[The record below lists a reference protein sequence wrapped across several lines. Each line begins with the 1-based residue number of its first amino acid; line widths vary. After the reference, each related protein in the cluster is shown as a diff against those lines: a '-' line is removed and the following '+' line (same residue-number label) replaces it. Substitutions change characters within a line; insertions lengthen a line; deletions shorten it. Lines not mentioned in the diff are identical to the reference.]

1 MKIQIEKVHLYNIFY
16 FTENCFIVCNDIKSS
31 NEISMLSVPS
41 DQKRAATNIYPYM
54 KKVFGRVN

>member
-1 MKIQIEKVHLYNIFY
+1 MKIQIGKSLSIKQFY